1 MDILS
6 LESELSNFG
15 VSLHKRIVEV
25 LIGEIEAAIA
35 DGRIRSQNGE
45 GSVFDFIRE
54 ILKQKSERKVFE
66 RFAKNA
72 PEVVTFCH
80 NLKFEG
86 SGQRETPV
94 TDLRGFIH
102 MAYLANCD
110 YSQKLR
116 SASASY
122 FAADRKIEPV
132 APAPTPTPAPDRK
145 VAELEELLADWQV
158 KYRHIYDRMQ
168 YFQARSIGGDMLK
181 RLQEKP
187 EEFSEDSEW
196 LWQIAGVH
204 CKYYFV
210 GRCKEDLIYGVDY
223 VLGNRKGQI
232 KLTPH
237 AALQMMLNL
246 RSRKGVQVRYLPEKA
261 DIDVPKIVGKKPG
274 KINRRQLQSQEE

>member
-1 MDILS
+1 MSILTQDFVLAALDSKEEYPVDFDDVWQTVGYTRKDNAKRS
-6 LESELSNFG
+6 LLSSGYVAGEDFWVFLKNEENPEGGRPEEKIYLTVDCFKAFCMLTRSEQGREVRKYF
-15 VSLHKRIVEV
+15 IEVERAYRQQ
-25 LIGEIEAAIA
+25 LEA
-35 DGRIRSQNGE
+35 Q
-45 GSVFDFIRE
+45 F
-54 ILKQKSERKVFE
+54 
-66 RFAKNA
+66 NA
-72 PEVVTFCH
+72 
-80 NLKFEG
+80 
-86 SGQRETPV
+86 
-94 TDLRGFIH
+94 
-102 MAYLANCD
+102 
-110 YSQKLR
+110 
-116 SASASY
+116 
-122 FAADRKIEPV
+122 
-132 APAPTPTPAPDRK
+132 PAPDRK